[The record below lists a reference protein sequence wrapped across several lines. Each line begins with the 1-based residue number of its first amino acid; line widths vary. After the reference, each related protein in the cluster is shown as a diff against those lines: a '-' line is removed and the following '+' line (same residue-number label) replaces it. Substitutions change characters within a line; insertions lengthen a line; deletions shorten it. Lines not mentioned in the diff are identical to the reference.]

1 MMALTLRII
10 GVLLVSVV
18 ACIVAFVVYRKQKK
32 PQRIMQEGRLVKSE
46 TVSIGGEQFYVEK
59 VAFKDWHVCIHSFYL
74 ISDKLAEGHTVV
86 EQRWNYD
93 DFCNITVR
101 LEDYTYLLIR
111 QVDVIALVRSF
122 RPILIDEFDN
132 IAQPL
137 I

>member
-18 ACIVAFVVYRKQKK
+18 AGMVAIMVYRRQKK
-32 PQRIMQEGRLVKSE
+32 PQRIMREGKLLKSE
-46 TVSIGGEQFYVEK
+46 MVSIDGEQIYVEK
-59 VAFKDWHVCIHSFYL
+59 VAFKDWHVCIHAFYL
-74 ISDKLAEGHTVV
+74 ISDKLAEGHTIV

-122 RPILIDEFDN
+122 RPIPIDEFDN

>member
-1 MMALTLRII
+1 MILFWVILTLA
-10 GVLLVSVV
+10 LVGIL
-18 ACIVAFVVYRKQKK
+18 AIMVYRRQKK
-32 PQRIMQEGRLVKSE
+32 PQRIMREGRLVKSE
-46 TVSIGGEQFYVEK
+46 TVSIDGEQLYVEK
-59 VAFKDWHVCIHSFYL
+59 VAFKDWHVCIHFFYL

-101 LEDYTYLLIR
+101 LEEYTYLLIR

-122 RPILIDEFDN
+122 RPIPIDEFDN

>member
-1 MMALTLRII
+1 MILFWVILTLA
-10 GVLLVSVV
+10 LVGIL
-18 ACIVAFVVYRKQKK
+18 AIMVYRRQKK
-32 PQRIMQEGRLVKSE
+32 PQRIMREGRLVKSE
-46 TVSIGGEQFYVEK
+46 TVSIDGEQLYVEK

-122 RPILIDEFDN
+122 RPIPIDEFDN